1 MFNYK
6 NLSDYEFEKLC
17 CDIMSKKL
25 GVQLRTFAKGKDG
38 GIDATDDVSTHNI
51 IVQAKHYI
59 NSSYSA
65 LYNTLKSEVNKVD
78 DLKPNQYYVCC
89 AQELT
94 PGNIDDIYNLFS
106 DYMKAVSYTH
116 LRAHETD
123 SYLVCRLLLE
133 KKKTK
138 ETLEHTKE

>member
-17 CDIMSKKL
+17 CDIMSKIL

-106 DYMKAVSYTH
+106 DYMK
-116 LRAHETD
+116 D
-123 SYLVCRLLLE
+123 SNNVIDLNNIDNFLKDQANNQTFRL
-133 KKKTK
+133 
-138 ETLEHTKE
+138 